1 MRILIGAVAVA
12 VLTGCSTSPVSPEQA
27 KLIPADRLVSFTSKP
42 NEAYGTV
49 IVTRDTGWMGGGCYV
64 AVHID
69 GRVAARI
76 DTGEVARFYLPTG
89 DHLVGLGIDKQGG
102 GMCSWTDMLKEQSA
116 SLKEGQVKRFRIGG
130 DSQGGLDI
138 RPSSL

>member
-1 MRILIGAVAVA
+1 MRLFVGAVAVA
-12 VLTGCSTSPVSPEQA
+12 LLAGCSTSPVSPGEA
-27 KLIPADRLVSFTSKP
+27 KPVPKDRIVAFSAKP
-42 NEAYGTV
+42 KEAYGTV
-49 IVTRDTGWMGGGCYV
+49 VVTRDTGFLGGGCYV

-69 GRVAARI
+69 GKLAARI

-116 SLKEGQVKRFRIGG
+116 ILKEGQVKRFRVGG
-130 DSQGGLDI
+130 DSQTGLDI

>member
-1 MRILIGAVAVA
+1 MRILIAAVAA
-12 VLTGCSTSPVSPEQA
+12 VMLAGCSTSPVSPEEA
-27 KLIPADRLVSFTSKP
+27 KPVPKDRLVSFTSKP
-42 NEAYGTV
+42 KEAYGTV
-49 IVTRDTGWMGGGCYV
+49 VVTRDNGFLGGGCFV

-69 GRVAARI
+69 GKLAARI

-102 GMCSWTDMLKEQSA
+102 GMCSWTNMLKEQSA
-116 SLKEGQVKRFRIGG
+116 ILKEGQVKRFRIGG
-130 DSQGGLDI
+130 DSQTGLDI